1 MSDFEDDLQLCEA
14 QTDMLRRICNAI
26 EEYGDHTD
34 WKNNRTDQLL
44 VLSSVAKWIGISDE
58 FLEFCI
64 DAMRSSANPERLPK
78 QHLGTYFPGNVR
90 NPVIH

>member
-14 QTDMLRRICNAI
+14 QTDMLRRVCNAI

-34 WKNNRTDQLL
+34 WK
-44 VLSSVAKWIGISDE
+44 SSVAKWIGISDE